1 MIQPVRNNILVECLE
16 GESVSEGGIFVP
28 DAFKRESNKV
38 RVVAVGT
45 GLPAKPMKRKVG
57 EIGYRV
63 RDWGEPLI
71 DNGKL
76 FYLMDASAI
85 IATE

>member
-1 MIQPVRNNILVECLE
+1 MIQPIRNNILVECLE
-16 GESVSEGGIFVP
+16 GDSISEGGIFVP
-28 DAFKRESNKV
+28 DAFKKESDKV

-45 GLPAKPMKRKVG
+45 GTPAKPMKRKVG
-57 EIGYRV
+57 EIGFRV
-63 RDWGEPLI
+63 KEWGQQIE